1 MNAAWPAQKDI
12 NLREELAPEIQVM
25 KVDGILGFAIEGL
38 AVITNFHHGIGVKI
52 YTIFFRVEIGKFLIG
67 FPLFVEIFMTT
78 D

>member
-1 MNAAWPAQKDI
+1 MEVN
-12 NLREELAPEIQVM
+12 
-25 KVDGILGFAIEGL
+25 GILGFAIEGIS
-38 AVITNFHHGIGVKI
+38 VITNFHHGVSVEI